1 MEGQLEF
8 ISIDVWRMIMQVIN
22 LIILFL
28 LVKKFLFKPVQ
39 NILAKR
45 QQEVDTMYADA
56 QTAQTEA
63 ENMRDEYTR
72 NLANAKQEAAD
83 IIHSASQT
91 AQNRSEEMLRE
102 AQTEAAAIKAKA
114 NADIAREKKK
124 AINEIKDE
132 ISGMAVDIAGKVV
145 EREINENDHK
155 NLIDEFI
162 GNVGDAL

>member
-8 ISIDVWRMIMQVIN
+8 ISIDVWRMIMQIIN

-63 ENMRDEYTR
+63 ETMRDEYTR

-91 AQNRSEEMLRE
+91 AQSRSEEMIRE

-114 NADIAREKKK
+114 TDDIAREKKK

-145 EREINENDHK
+145 EREINESDHK

-162 GNVGDAL
+162 GSVGDAL